1 MDIPKNELFAV
12 LQQFNPWWD
21 GQPMADLPDW
31 ERHAARLIWQWVQD
45 ASTRRALLLTGARQ
59 VGKTTVLR
67 QTIRRLVQDASVPAG
82 AVMYATFD
90 HPLLKLAGLARTLQA
105 WDELYPPAPG
115 QVRYLFL
122 DEIQYM
128 PDWQT
133 WLKHQVDF
141 APRLRIAAT
150 GSANPLAGGSAES
163 GVGRWET
170 IPLPTLSFGEFLRLR
185 RIELPAAIPAVRSL
199 RELFGWS
206 EGDFARTAAAA
217 LPLVGHFHDYLLRGG
232 FPEPALTDD
241 LTRCQRLL
249 REDIVDKVLKRDLT
263 AFYGVR
269 RVLEVE
275 RLFLYLCY
283 HDGGIL
289 DIPSICGQLDG
300 INRQSLLN
308 FLTLF
313 EAAHLIYR
321 LKPFGYGKEVLRGRD
336 KLYLA
341 DAALPGA
348 MLLLGR
354 GLLTRPERLGAAVET
369 AFFKHVLTRY
379 WRETPEFS
387 YWIDPRSKQEVDLI
401 TRLGERLVPFE
412 VKYRDSPLTAARL
425 QGLRRFMHE
434 RAVTEGYVIT
444 QRWEDFGRRPLPA
457 PDRRGAA
464 SDGAAPADPVG
475 QIVAVP
481 AALACYWMSEA

>member
-1 MDIPKNELFAV
+1 MDIPNDELFAV
-12 LQQFNPWWD
+12 LQQFNPWW
-21 GQPMADLPDW
+21 GSQPLADLPDW
-31 ERHAARLIWQWVQD
+31 EREAAGLVWQWVQD
-45 ASTRRALLLTGARQ
+45 ATTRRALLLTGARQ

-67 QTIRRLVQDASVPAG
+67 QTIRRLVHSG
-82 AVMYATFD
+82 AVAAGNVLYATFD
-90 HPLLKLAGLARTLQA
+90 HPLLKLAGLQRTLQA
-105 WDELYPPAPG
+105 WDELFPPAGDQP
-115 QVRYLFL
+115 RYLFL

-150 GSANPLAGGSAES
+150 GSANPLADGSAES

-170 IPLPTLSFGEFLRLR
+170 ILLPTLSFGEFMHLR
-185 RIELPAAIPAVRSL
+185 RVDVPPGIPALRSL
-199 RELFGWS
+199 RDLFDWTPA
-206 EGDFARTAAAA
+206 DFARAGAAAR
-217 LPLVGHFHDYLLRGG
+217 PLAGHFNDYLLRGG
-232 FPEPALTDD
+232 FPEPALADD

-275 RLFLYLCY
+275 HLFLYLCY

-289 DIPSICGQLDG
+289 DIPGICRQLEG

-308 FLTLF
+308 FLALF
-313 EAAHLIYR
+313 EAAHLVYR

-336 KLYLA
+336 KAYLA
-341 DAALPGA
+341 DGALPGA

-354 GLLTRPERLGAAVET
+354 NLLTQPERLGAAVET
-369 AFFKHVLTRY
+369 SFFKHVLTRY
-379 WRETPEFS
+379 GRETPEFS
-387 YWIDPRSKQEVDLI
+387 YWVDPKSKQEVDLI
-401 TRLGERLVPFE
+401 TRLGDRLMPFE
-412 VKYRDSPLTAARL
+412 VKYRDAAASAARL
-425 QGLRRFMHE
+425 QGLRRFMRE

-444 QRWEDFGRRPLPA
+444 QRWEDFGRRPL
-457 PDRRGAA
+457 
-464 SDGAAPADPVG
+464 AAPRSARDDAPRGSDTVG
-475 QIVAVP
+475 QVVSIP
-481 AALACYWMSEA
+481 AALACYWLSAP